1 MAQYGREQM
10 HSQAKDISL
19 TVGGQVRT
27 PIANRNETSKVYLKI
42 KYEPKYTKGQITER
56 EIIRVSKR

>member
-10 HSQAKDISL
+10 HLKAKDISL

-27 PIANRNETSKVYLKI
+27 LILYRA
-42 KYEPKYTKGQITER
+42 
-56 EIIRVSKR
+56 